1 MYALENDPPTE
12 TTRSHP
18 MATETTNDDD
28 FDGLIGASDVPVVVD
43 FWAEWCGPCKQM
55 APHLE
60 AVAQEL
66 DGRARIV
73 KLNVDDHPISG
84 SKYGVRG
91 LPTIMLFKDGKVAA
105 SNSGAL
111 SRQAIMDFIKPH
123 I

>member
-1 MYALENDPPTE
+1 
-12 TTRSHP
+12 
-18 MATETTNDDD
+18 MATETTSDDA
-28 FDGLIGASDVPVVVD
+28 FDDLISNSDVPVVVD

-60 AVAQEL
+60 AVSEEL

-73 KLNVDDHPISG
+73 KLNVDEHPISG

-91 LPTIMLFKDGKVAA
+91 LPTIMLFKNGKVAA
-105 SNSGAL
+105 ANSGAL
-111 SRQAIMDFIKPH
+111 SRQAMLDFIKPH